1 MKSGDDSSFYFSME
15 KEESK
20 FGNGRDKDHSSVVCQ
35 ELSKELITLGFGLFE
50 AQAG

>member
-1 MKSGDDSSFYFSME
+1 MESGDDSSFYFSME

-20 FGNGRDKDHSSVVCQ
+20 FGNGRDKDYSWVVCQ
-35 ELSKELITLGFGLFE
+35 QLNKELIMLGFGLFE